1 MRPGVSGQVA
11 LGGHGS
17 RDRVLRPPEGDE
29 EGVPLRV
36 DLPTPVRLEGRA
48 QNPLVLGQH
57 LPVAAGQLLEQLRRA
72 LDVGEEEGDGPR
84 RNLPRSWLRRD
95 RSQLGILRENRLLEA
110 SQLLSGLEAQL
121 VCQKPLPLPVGLEC
135 LRLAP

>member
-1 MRPGVSGQVA
+1 MSGQVA
-11 LGGHGS
+11 LGGDGS

-36 DLPTPVRLEGRA
+36 NLPTPVRLEGRA

-57 LPVAAGQLLEQLRRA
+57 LPVVAGQLLEQLRRA
-72 LDVGEEEGDGPR
+72 LDVGEEERDGAR
-84 RNLPRSWLRRD
+84 RNFPRSWLRRGG
-95 RSQLGILRENRLLEA
+95 SQLGIVSENRLLEP
-110 SQLLSGLEAQL
+110 SQLFARLEAQL
-121 VCQKPLPLPVGLEC
+121 VCQQPLPLPVGLER